1 MSDDTLVIDLSN
13 YKDRVGSRVP
23 EGPYKVQVE
32 DAESTTSSTN
42 NPMVNLWLRIVGG
55 EFDGQTITDRLVM
68 TEKSLFRV
76 VGFLQAINI
85 PTPKQQIRINLRQII
100 GRYLEVDVAD
110 GQPYNGRVRSEVRGY
125 NRVVSA
131 SGGDVA
137 DEFEGLS
144 EFASVTDATS
154 NEVTDLP
161 EAAPAAPAP
170 AQTAPKAETVAE
182 AAVAD
187 DGSVDLSS
195 IDL

>member
-23 EGPYKVQVE
+23 EGPYRVQVE

-68 TEKSLFRV
+68 TDKSLFRV

-85 PTPKQQIRINLRQII
+85 PTPKQQIKINLRQII

-125 NRVVSA
+125 NRVVTSG
-131 SGGDVA
+131 GGDVA

-154 NEVTDLP
+154 DDVTDLP
-161 EAAPAAPAP
+161 EAAPAAPA
-170 AQTAPKAETVAE
+170 QTAPKTEAAAEP
-182 AAVAD
+182 AVAD